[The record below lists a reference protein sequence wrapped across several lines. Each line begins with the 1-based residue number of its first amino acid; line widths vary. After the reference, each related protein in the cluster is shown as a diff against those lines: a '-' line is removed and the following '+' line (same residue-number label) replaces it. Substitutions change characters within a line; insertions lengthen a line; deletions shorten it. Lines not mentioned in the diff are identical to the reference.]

1 MKHASLEIRLLGPVE
16 VKFDEKL
23 LKISRRMERAI
34 LYILA
39 VEHRPISRTKLIDLL
54 WPDADQSDPRAS
66 LRTALSRLRNELPD
80 PDMIKTELD
89 QVCLDFEHCF
99 IDVKTFE
106 DHYQHL
112 KHLLSPYQN
121 NRTLPTSIVNQ
132 IQKALDL
139 WRGNTIL
146 TGDNLEKYHA
156 VEIWRQSTNNKLI
169 HRRKFLMKRLADHY
183 RVSGQD
189 ERALSVFMELA
200 KLDFTDIDSQCTA
213 LDILISL
220 GRHQDTM
227 NYCDTLENIYEYEF
241 NAPLPDEI
249 LSRCQRS
256 QYRIDS
262 DQSETLNQW
271 PIPLAMNLQMVGRQT
286 ELFQLHQGFSKGGWI
301 SIQGEMGVGKT
312 RLVQELFQTLS
323 PRPILALF
331 YCREMEISLPF
342 SPIINC
348 LRDSVPS
355 EIWTEI
361 DPVWTNQLSLLLP
374 ELSAYIK
381 GDEQQPLSKL
391 PAGKQHLF
399 DALLYVCHYIS
410 NKYGKMLF
418 FIDNAHWA
426 DSQTLQAISYLVS
439 RGFFDRHGLLVIAS
453 RSEEKN
459 PELDKIVDIASRRK
473 PMQTIRLN
481 GLNFFEL
488 KNLAAQVLDKQPSE
502 AFINKLMQET
512 GGNPFLA
519 LEIIRNMLEMTHY
532 PDIYEGSSTI
542 PLPMSIQAVF
552 RKRFSSLDDDARH
565 LLLCSAVLG
574 DNLSLDMLETVAELT
589 PSMISK
595 AIDPLI
601 KSGFIQSVSKN
612 NDNENHLHFSNEIM
626 REVVLNESS
635 NLQLQIIH
643 RQIAQRMASDS
654 PHDDKAG
661 MIASHFLS
669 GGENKKAFQWFLKAA
684 EHAWKLGSQE
694 DAQQSY
700 QQAEKLLKSGP
711 ESLFSITDIIN
722 LYRQWS
728 DFAYESHQ
736 VELVEQIGAKLQYLG
751 NQENHPLFLGTAQVI
766 LSDACFLRLDFETG
780 LTLIEEGINNLEIA
794 GDQEALIKAI
804 KRKGVISWWTMNY
817 DDVELSAR
825 RVLALSPKIELDKDL
840 RTSLEFNAEHLINMM
855 QYTHGQ
861 ASLAAQT
868 AQRLYNTYFHKLEP
882 FDRLR
887 SLYLIGYSSLI
898 AADYEKCE
906 NSVMRA
912 LEIAR
917 PLGNG
922 LLEEVL
928 LIILAKA
935 EHIQGKVDRAFQHAT
950 HALKSAESAGRKG
963 NIVSANC
970 ILGDIYPLLNNDTAA
985 LKHYRVGQIREGFSS
1000 HSYYGLENNIHFAHY
1015 LSYSNQTEEARKI
1028 LDHALRVTRKYNLGT
1043 LYVKALMTS
1052 GVWNQKVGNLNIA
1065 RNHFE
1070 EAIKLAKESGLAYE
1084 LALVKLAYAR
1094 FLMEK
1099 SDIKAAKTH
1108 LEEVLIIAQEKNM
1121 LWVKLFALMSG
1132 IALTR
1137 INGQVD
1143 KRKEYQASLQKT
1155 IDKLKANIEIEPLKD
1170 QFVQAS
1176 EDWIENFL

>member
-1 MKHASLEIRLLGPVE
+1 MKSTPLEIRLLGPVE
-16 VKFDEKL
+16 IKFEDKL

-80 PDMIKTELD
+80 PDMIGTDLD
-89 QVCLDFEHCF
+89 QVFLDFDRCF
-99 IDVKTFE
+99 LDVKAFE
-106 DHYQHL
+106 DNYQQL

-121 NRTLPTSIVNQ
+121 NRTLPASIVNR
-132 IQKALDL
+132 IQRALDL
-139 WRGNTIL
+139 WRGDTIL
-146 TGDNLEKYHA
+146 LGDNLEKYHA
-156 VEIWRQSTNNKLI
+156 IEIWRQSTNNKLN
-169 HRRKFLMKRLADHY
+169 HKRKFLMKRMADHY
-183 RVSGQD
+183 RISGQD
-189 ERALSVFMELA
+189 ESALSVFMELA

-213 LDILISL
+213 LDILIGL
-220 GRHQDTM
+220 GRQQDAM
-227 NYCDTLENIYEYEF
+227 NYCDTLENIYEHEF

-262 DQSETLNQW
+262 DQSDAQNQW
-271 PIPLAMNLQMVGRQT
+271 PIPLAMNLQLVGRQT
-286 ELFQLHQGFSKGGWI
+286 ELYQLHNAFSRGGWI
-301 SIQGEMGVGKT
+301 SIQGEMGIGKT

-331 YCREMEISLPF
+331 YCREMEVALPF

-348 LRDSVPS
+348 LRNSVPP
-355 EIWTEI
+355 EIWTDI
-361 DPVWTNQLSLLLP
+361 DPVWINQLSLLLP
-374 ELSAYIK
+374 ELSSLLN

-399 DALLYVCHYIS
+399 DALLYICRHIS

-418 FIDNAHWA
+418 FLDNAHWA
-426 DSQTLQAISYLVS
+426 DSQSLQAISYMLS

-459 PELDKIVDIASRRK
+459 PELDNLVGLANRVK
-473 PMQTIRLN
+473 PMQSINLK
-481 GLNFFEL
+481 GLDFFEL
-488 KNLAAQVLDKQPSE
+488 KNLAVQVVDKPPSE
-502 AFINKLMQET
+502 VFINKLLQET

-519 LEIIRNMLEMTHY
+519 LEMLHNMLELGQH
-532 PDIYEGSSTI
+532 PDKFEGSSII
-542 PLPMSIQAVF
+542 PLPRSIQAVF
-552 RKRFSSLDDDARH
+552 HKRFMTLGEDSRH
-565 LLLCSAVLG
+565 LLLCAAALG
-574 DNLSLDMLETVAELT
+574 DNLSLDLLEKVAELT
-589 PSMISK
+589 PTKISK

-601 KSGFIQSVSKN
+601 KSGFIQCTLKN
-612 NDNENHLHFSNEIM
+612 GDGENYLHFSNEIM
-626 REVVLNESS
+626 REVVLKEASD
-635 NLQLQIIH
+635 LQLQIIH
-643 RQIAQRMASDS
+643 RQIAQQVASDS

-669 GGENKKAFQWFLKAA
+669 GGDHKKAFQWFLKAA
-684 EHAWKLGSQE
+684 GYAWVLGSQE
-694 DAQQSY
+694 DAQKSY

-711 ESLFSITDIIN
+711 ESLFSNADIIN

-751 NQENHPLFLGTAQVI
+751 NQENHPLFLGTSQVI
-766 LSDACFLRLDFETG
+766 LSDACFLRLDFETSRS
-780 LTLIEEGINNLEIA
+780 LLQEGINYLEIA
-794 GDQEALIKAI
+794 GDQEALIKSI

-817 DDVELSAR
+817 DDVELCAQ

-855 QYTHGQ
+855 EYTHGQ
-861 ASLAAQT
+861 ASLAVQT
-868 AQRLYNTYFHKLEP
+868 AQRLYNAYFHKLEP

-887 SLYLIGYSSLI
+887 SLYLIGYSNLI

-906 NSVMRA
+906 NSVIRA
-912 LEIAR
+912 LDIAR

-935 EHIQGKVDRAFQHAT
+935 EHIQGKVDKSFQHAT
-950 HALKSAESAGRKG
+950 QALKSAESARRKG

-1000 HSYYGLENNIHFAHY
+1000 HSFYGLEINIHFAHY
-1015 LSYSNQTEEARKI
+1015 LCFLNQTEEARKI
-1028 LDHALRVTRKYNLGT
+1028 LDHAIKVTGKFDLGT
-1043 LYVKALMTS
+1043 LYVKALMSS
-1052 GVWNQKVGNLNIA
+1052 GVWNHKFGNPNIA
-1065 RNHFE
+1065 RNQFE
-1070 EAIKLAKESGLAYE
+1070 EAERIAQERGLIYE
-1084 LALVKLAYAR
+1084 FTLVKLAYAR

-1099 SDIKAAKTH
+1099 DEIEAAKSH
-1108 LEEVLIIAQEKNM
+1108 LEEVLLIAQERNM
-1121 LWVKLFALMSG
+1121 LWVQNFALMSG

-1137 INGQVD
+1137 ITDQVD
-1143 KRKEYQASLQKT
+1143 KRKEYQALLQVT
-1155 IDKLKANIEIEPLKD
+1155 IDRLRANTEIEPLKD

-1176 EDWIENFL
+1176 EDWIKNFL

>member
-1 MKHASLEIRLLGPVE
+1 
-16 VKFDEKL
+16 
-23 LKISRRMERAI
+23 
-34 LYILA
+34 
-39 VEHRPISRTKLIDLL
+39 
-54 WPDADQSDPRAS
+54 
-66 LRTALSRLRNELPD
+66 
-80 PDMIKTELD
+80 
-89 QVCLDFEHCF
+89 
-99 IDVKTFE
+99 
-106 DHYQHL
+106 
-112 KHLLSPYQN
+112 
-121 NRTLPTSIVNQ
+121 
-132 IQKALDL
+132 
-139 WRGNTIL
+139 
-146 TGDNLEKYHA
+146 
-156 VEIWRQSTNNKLI
+156 
-169 HRRKFLMKRLADHY
+169 
-183 RVSGQD
+183 
-189 ERALSVFMELA
+189 
-200 KLDFTDIDSQCTA
+200 
-213 LDILISL
+213 
-220 GRHQDTM
+220 
-227 NYCDTLENIYEYEF
+227 
-241 NAPLPDEI
+241 
-249 LSRCQRS
+249 
-256 QYRIDS
+256 
-262 DQSETLNQW
+262 
-271 PIPLAMNLQMVGRQT
+271 
-286 ELFQLHQGFSKGGWI
+286 
-301 SIQGEMGVGKT
+301 
-312 RLVQELFQTLS
+312 
-323 PRPILALF
+323 
-331 YCREMEISLPF
+331 
-342 SPIINC
+342 
-348 LRDSVPS
+348 
-355 EIWTEI
+355 
-361 DPVWTNQLSLLLP
+361 
-374 ELSAYIK
+374 
-381 GDEQQPLSKL
+381 
-391 PAGKQHLF
+391 
-399 DALLYVCHYIS
+399 
-410 NKYGKMLF
+410 
-418 FIDNAHWA
+418 
-426 DSQTLQAISYLVS
+426 
-439 RGFFDRHGLLVIAS
+439 
-453 RSEEKN
+453 
-459 PELDKIVDIASRRK
+459 
-473 PMQTIRLN
+473 
-481 GLNFFEL
+481 
-488 KNLAAQVLDKQPSE
+488 
-502 AFINKLMQET
+502 
-512 GGNPFLA
+512 
-519 LEIIRNMLEMTHY
+519 
-532 PDIYEGSSTI
+532 
-542 PLPMSIQAVF
+542 
-552 RKRFSSLDDDARH
+552 
-565 LLLCSAVLG
+565 
-574 DNLSLDMLETVAELT
+574 
-589 PSMISK
+589 
-595 AIDPLI
+595 
-601 KSGFIQSVSKN
+601 
-612 NDNENHLHFSNEIM
+612 
-626 REVVLNESS
+626 
-635 NLQLQIIH
+635 
-643 RQIAQRMASDS
+643 
-654 PHDDKAG
+654 
-661 MIASHFLS
+661 
-669 GGENKKAFQWFLKAA
+669 
-684 EHAWKLGSQE
+684 
-694 DAQQSY
+694 
-700 QQAEKLLKSGP
+700 
-711 ESLFSITDIIN
+711 LFSITDIIN

-950 HALKSAESAGRKG
+950 QALESAESARRKG

-1084 LALVKLAYAR
+1084 LALVKLAYAC

-1170 QFVQAS
+1170 QFAQAS
-1176 EDWIENFL
+1176 EDWIKNFV